1 MGAYPLKQRVT
12 GQQQEISNLVQR
24 KIAVDEEIASLKK
37 ELVDVQQKY
46 NNKSQELKDVKE
58 RAQKKEEQNRLALK
72 NVEEEKQGLSTR
84 CSDLLNDLEKLKKQA
99 AQWKE
104 EKSGIDSKVKALK
117 DDLTEATRQIE
128 NQHKKCSEL
137 SSQLANKHTELTQ
150 KDLDVTRLRKELQ
163 ELQNLY
169 RQSTEHASQQAE
181 LIQQLQALN
190 VDTHKVLRNQEDAH
204 TVETI
209 SYQKLYNDLNMCYE
223 ALKSSEAQL
232 RQSTISLTSQ
242 IYQKEQQISELQFK
256 LQQALVTSQPS
267 TQQTNAKYFEQRGF
281 FTPLAICGTYVLLT
295 YPGSHWLRMFLCA
308 QPWELQHES
317 SIDLDHLI
325 TAQKSEIKLLKD
337 KLKAAN
343 LKLAEFRNGSSVLSE
358 HKILRTG
365 RDCQLFVASNSN
377 PATILAVVYKT
388 RITRY
393 AEAYSW
399 ANEARRE
406 LIHYYWFCSTSQLFP
421 VFIYPVTG
429 FWEPPVKRS
438 RSLSPK
444 SFFRGS
450 EEFRKLHVAEAMVKN
465 LEKLVILKSQENGE
479 LRKAHEKRQERLQ
492 LLQTNYRT
500 VKEQLKELEED
511 RYGKNKSSKI
521 RSQRAEP
528 WQLRQED
535 SDAVWNELA
544 YFKQEHKK
552 LLTEKMNLEEELDQL
567 RVSAVTDKAT
577 IQELN
582 LCLQHEREE
591 LLFRLGE
598 DDAVKSSTPKKNGKE
613 KSDKSLQKISDL
625 ERKLKVIEKEVK
637 KLREVNAELTK
648 DKSSLK
654 ASLSRL
660 QNDAETREKEWDE
673 LLKET
678 REVKR
683 EKAELQAMMDEL
695 EIEVTSLKRQVADAN
710 ELRNEREELLR
721 QVERLQRALDEAR
734 AAATEATKGMSCG
747 QCSCK
752 STGTKVKL
760 KTSKKKSSLQHHQAF
775 LNQSIKEMST
785 VFENF
790 NKDGWE
796 DMSGDS
802 DPSETTSESLGE
814 LIVKSA
820 NNHLSLPEGDDE
832 NRENRVPRSFPCARK
847 NNQLQKAEGHLQ
859 EKRPA
864 SRKRTCLNSDLKL
877 PVLFTKGCR
886 ENRRRI
892 VVQKRGHTVG
902 ALQQRIVCL
911 QQHITALQNGKRLA
925 LTATKELKETN
936 KKLTSQLNLANQ
948 RLNISKQ
955 VAQRLTSDLAEFQ
968 RQREELERQLDQMK
982 EQLTQA
988 TRSAEEQPSPTL
1000 CQTTPAKP
1008 SKSTELEV
1016 KQLQSKLKNSANE
1029 MAKHTSSIKALKNDI
1044 LEKEQQMRE
1053 QQEKVARME
1062 RDINMK
1068 RQLIEDLKSRVK
1080 ACQETDKTY
1089 KEMLRD
1095 LEKKVKALTE
1105 ECSNKKTSIDS
1116 LKQRLNIVT
1125 KEKTHY
1131 DHMYCKVKDE
1141 LDKKNQKLCDLE
1153 AKVIEVESTMTQLE
1167 ATASQQLHA
1176 LAVQS
1181 EQALEVIQKK
1191 LQSSNAQIEEFVTFI
1206 KLVAKELQNCV
1217 QETRTQIR
1225 RTKKRQSSQG
1235 CLSKQSINRAQFLAA
1250 SILNIS
1256 QSDLEEILDAEEGE
1270 SEETKAAIRSDQKW
1284 LNQIQEILKGQ
1295 LPFAAHLM
1303 EAVMYKIKERT
1314 ELAEEYVLLPKEDK

>member
-1 MGAYPLKQRVT
+1 MSSSFGVTIMASKQGGQNRIQLLEEEVGNLSEELAQCQADKEFVWSLWKRLQVANPDLTQAISLVVEREKQKAEAKDRKVLEILQVKDNKIQELEQRVT

-267 TQQTNAKYFEQRGF
+267 TQQTNAKYFEQ
-281 FTPLAICGTYVLLT
+281 
-295 YPGSHWLRMFLCA
+295 
-308 QPWELQHES
+308 ELQHES

-365 RDCQLFVASNSN
+365 RDCQ
-377 PATILAVVYKT
+377 
-388 RITRY
+388 
-393 AEAYSW
+393 
-399 ANEARRE
+399 
-406 LIHYYWFCSTSQLFP
+406 
-421 VFIYPVTG
+421 
-429 FWEPPVKRS
+429 EPPVKRS